1 MKEVLEQRLKTKDKK
16 VVFSYMGK
24 LTPDMVNLI
33 LEMSESKLK
42 ILENKSMVIKRIMN
56 VLIEILQ
63 NIFNHGEDFSVVD
76 HQSFQYFL
84 YQRGKNYTIVTE
96 NFIKT
101 ANVDD
106 LINKFN
112 DYLSLKNKDMA
123 KAYRRALDIS
133 EFSVKGGAGLGLF
146 NIVRK
151 SNGNLEYKFSEIDDE
166 NSLFKL
172 SVQIKGD

>member
-1 MKEVLEQRLKTKDKK
+1 MKEVLERRLNTKDEK
-16 VVFSYMGK
+16 VIFSYKGK
-24 LTPDMVNLI
+24 LSPDMVDMI

-42 ILENKSMVIKRIMN
+42 IMERNSTIIKRIMN

-76 HQSFQYFL
+76 HHSFQYFL
-84 YQRGKNYTIVTE
+84 YREGKDYFIVTE
-96 NFIKT
+96 NFIKNT
-101 ANVDD
+101 NVDH

-123 KAYRRALDIS
+123 KAYRRALDIG
-133 EFSVKGGAGLGLF
+133 EFSIKGGAGLGLF

-151 SNGNLEYKFSEIDDE
+151 SNGNLEYKFSEVDDE

>member
-1 MKEVLEQRLKTKDKK
+1 M
-16 VVFSYMGK
+16 Y
-24 LTPDMVNLI
+24 
-33 LEMSESKLK
+33 
-42 ILENKSMVIKRIMN
+42 KR
-56 VLIEILQ
+56 
-63 NIFNHGEDFSVVD
+63 GRD
-76 HQSFQYFL
+76 Y
-84 YQRGKNYTIVTE
+84 YIVTE

-101 ANVDD
+101 SNVDH
-106 LINKFN
+106 LIGKFN

-123 KAYRRALDIS
+123 KAYRKALDIN

-151 SNGNLEYKFSEIDDE
+151 SNGNLEYKFSEVDNE